1 MMNPRFYIP
10 RWAPLLLLLAGNCPA
25 AYEEAAQALQAKDYA
40 AALQQLEEVPEAQ
53 REDPQWQLLQAAS
66 EAGSGDLKGAEARY
80 LALISQSP
88 KLPEAYNNL
97 AALYAR
103 QGRLDEAMELLEQ
116 AMKTNES
123 YATVYANLRNIYYEM
138 SRTAYARALQMEQR
152 KDGPALQ
159 PILTVAAAP
168 QPVVVPEQ
176 VASEV
181 VTAQTE
187 TEEAPLQPPEAVNVA
202 LVAVEGVVPQPLPV
216 PETVVEV
223 AEEADVNMTAK
234 AIPEAVMDAAVEAG
248 APSQAAIIAML
259 NRWATDWAG
268 QQVEGYLDA
277 YAEAFQPGQG
287 MAREQWEAQRRQRL
301 ARPESIEV
309 QLGDFDIQFRGDDR
323 ASVTLVQYYRSERY
337 SDTVRKRF
345 QLIRTGDSWKILT
358 EKTIEVL

>member
-10 RWAPLLLLLAGNCPA
+10 RWAALLLLFAGNCPA

-40 AALQQLEEVPEAQ
+40 AALQQLEAVPEAQ
-53 REDPQWQLLQAAS
+53 RQDPQWQLLQAAS

-138 SRTAYARALQMEQR
+138 SRSAYARALQMEQR
-152 KDGPALQ
+152 KGGPALQ

-176 VASEV
+176 VVS
-181 VTAQTE
+181 
-187 TEEAPLQPPEAVNVA
+187 EAPAQKQIEETSPQPPEVVNVA
-202 LVAVEGVVPQPLPV
+202 LVAVEGVAPQPLPV

-234 AIPEAVMDAAVEAG
+234 AIPEAVTDVAVEAG
-248 APSQAAIIAML
+248 MPSQEAVIAML
-259 NRWATDWAG
+259 NRWAADWAG

-309 QLGDFDIQFRGDDR
+309 QLGDFDIQFRDDDR

-345 QLIRTGDSWKILT
+345 QLIRMGESWKILT